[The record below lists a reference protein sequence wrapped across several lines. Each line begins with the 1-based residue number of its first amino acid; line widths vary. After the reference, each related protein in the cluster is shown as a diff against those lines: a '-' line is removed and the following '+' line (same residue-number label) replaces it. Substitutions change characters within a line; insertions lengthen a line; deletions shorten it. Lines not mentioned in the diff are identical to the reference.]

1 MKEIKLTC
9 PFTGV
14 EFSAL
19 EDCNG
24 NIYAKHAITGD
35 DIKLN
40 WNYTIKRYNIPKSAF
55 KHHETVTPVQ
65 AAKILDVSKQRISQ
79 IVQEQIIPVHMVNG
93 SPVFL
98 LADVEEYS
106 QNRSVGR
113 PKKVD

>member
-1 MKEIKLTC
+1 MKEIRLTC

-19 EDCNG
+19 EDCSG
-24 NIYAKHAITGD
+24 NIYAKHTITSE

-40 WNYTIKRYNIPKSAF
+40 WNCTIKRYNIPKSAF
-55 KHHETVTPVQ
+55 KHYETVTPVQ
-65 AAKILDVSKQRISQ
+65 AAEILGVSKQRISQ
-79 IVQEQIIPVHMVNG
+79 IVQEQIIPVHMVNE

-98 LADVEEYS
+98 LVDVKEYS
-106 QNRSVGR
+106 QNRAVGR